1 MLLLPETGTPSPP
14 YPLLTPDADWL
25 IAYTKPR
32 QESQAQIQLQRQ
44 HFETYLPLFRKIRR
58 SPQGVLSV
66 HEPLFPRYLMFRP
79 SREGQS
85 ISVVRSTRGVSSLV
99 RFGHEPARLPHALVL
114 ALREQEALR
123 EQASIE
129 ELSHLRAGQ
138 RVRLKHTALDGL
150 EGLVQQVSSKRVA
163 VLLEIL
169 GRPTRL
175 QLEHHQ
181 IEPLV

>member
-1 MLLLPETGTPSPP
+1 MLSPSEFQVPSAKYLLLA
-14 YPLLTPDADWL
+14 PDADWF

-32 QESQAQIQLQRQ
+32 LESQAQVQLQQQ

-79 SREGQS
+79 TREGQS
-85 ISVVRSTRGVSSLV
+85 LSVVRSTRGVTSLV
-99 RFGHEPARLPHALVL
+99 RFGHEPARLPQTLVL

-129 ELSHLRAGQ
+129 ELSNLRAGQ

-169 GRPTRL
+169 GRPAQL

-181 IEPLV
+181 VEPLA